1 MSTTS
6 SNHVGF
12 WQRFVTWQE
21 HSHRDTEL
29 RNLSDRSLRDIG
41 LSRGNENLPTCS
53 PLFIRGF
60 F

>member
-1 MSTTS
+1 MSTPN
-6 SNHVGF
+6 SNHFGF
-12 WQRFVTWQE
+12 WQRFVTWQDR
-21 HSHRDTEL
+21 SHRDIEL

-41 LSRGNENLPTCS
+41 LARGDERPTCS